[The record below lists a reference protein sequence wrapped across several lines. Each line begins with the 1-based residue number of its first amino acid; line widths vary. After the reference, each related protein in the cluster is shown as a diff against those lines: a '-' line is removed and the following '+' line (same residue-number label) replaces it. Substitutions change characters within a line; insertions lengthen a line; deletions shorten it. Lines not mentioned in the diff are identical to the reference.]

1 MFFARVAENCVQGI
15 NELLTKEVEGKH
27 AGHIGLLVMSFRRN
41 GQGHD
46 EQGVK
51 GASRTNRAPSRN
63 AKGRNTPSLRSV
75 TWDAARQPPLG
86 SSKFGLMT
94 SSIGGTVR

>member
-1 MFFARVAENCVQGI
+1 MST
-15 NELLTKEVEGKH
+15 LTKEVEGKY
-27 AGHIGLLVMSFRRN
+27 AGHVGLLVVSFRRN

-63 AKGRNTPSLRSV
+63 AKGRNTLSLRSV
-75 TWDAARQPPLG
+75 TWNAARRPPLG
-86 SSKFGLMT
+86 SSMFGPMT
-94 SSIGGTVR
+94 SGIGGTVR

>member
-15 NELLTKEVEGKH
+15 NELLTKEVEGKP
-27 AGHIGLLVMSFRRN
+27 AGHIGLLVMIFRRN

-51 GASRTNRAPSRN
+51 
-63 AKGRNTPSLRSV
+63 
-75 TWDAARQPPLG
+75 ARG
-86 SSKFGLMT
+86 SPH
-94 SSIGGTVR
+94 